1 MKRTLSLVFLAL
13 VAIALLTSETSK
25 TVASAGYADAIPMD
39 ADNFDIRLMTKLLDD
54 ATPADFSVEIN
65 PRLGTP
71 EIIAPL
77 PGGDSLFEQQRMSR
91 PSALRAFL
99 KQEAALIGVGETQ
112 IDELKVTADY
122 TNPNGILSFVHL
134 EQSINGIPVFQGEAK
149 GIFSPDGE
157 LVRVVNNLAPRIDES
172 SVSNDFGSAE
182 HAVVRAAADRG
193 IHITTEQI
201 ALGKNASQSR
211 LLNFQIN
218 GGEAVT
224 AKKFY
229 FTLASGEVRPAWR
242 VMLWAANEAFYL
254 LIDGETGELLWRK
267 RLTEYQSQPA
277 TYNVYGSQ
285 TGFMR
290 ATDSPTPGTPGC
302 SNPTTCGEPPIISRQ
317 TFSLIGNESPYT
329 FNNLGWIPDGEERT
343 IGNNVEAGIDRVAPQ
358 GIDPDGW
365 AFGGAGRNF
374 VFSYNPSP
382 GDPAPG
388 EAPLPTPQTYPPSA
402 FQQGAITSAF
412 YAANRWH
419 DEAYLLGFNEASRN
433 YQTDNFG
440 RGGVGGDS
448 VSLELQDGSGTNGA
462 NFSTPADGG
471 RPRLQ
476 LFIWTGTTPSRDGG
490 LDNQILTHEMTHGLS
505 SRLIGNAAGL
515 SSNMSRILGEGW
527 SDFYALAMLSEPD
540 DDQCGIYPIGSYSIQ
555 GVIPGSGF
563 AYYSGIRRFP
573 TARRTCV
580 GPNGLPHNP
589 LTFRYLNND
598 CNSLIGTGGTNP
610 NSAYPR
616 GPLGSGNCDQ
626 VLNGGEVWTNMLW
639 EVRGKLIDIHGPA
652 EGNRRSLQ
660 YTTDGMKLSPL
671 NPTFLQ
677 ARDAIVTAA
686 QVSDAQDVCPVWR
699 GFAAR
704 GMGESA
710 SIQNVGSGSN
720 NTAVTEAFDVPA
732 QCRTTTRA
740 DFDGDGRSDICV
752 YRPEEGNWYLNRSTD
767 GFAVYKWG
775 LETDIP
781 APGDYDGDGKTDIAI
796 FRPTDDGTLP
806 DFYILNSST
815 STPTYVSWGTS
826 GDIPAVED
834 LDGDGRSD
842 LIIFR
847 PSTNRFWILKSS
859 DGSVLHHRP
868 IPGSH
873 PVVGDFDGDGRSD
886 IGVYENGV
894 WLVSASSVNYQS
906 GLISEWGT
914 AGDVP
919 VHADYDGDGI
929 VDIAVYRPSEGMWYI
944 RRSSGGIGYVQFG
957 IATDIPV
964 PADFDGDGR
973 ADVAVYRD
981 GIWYISQSTAG
992 VSVFQYGLADD
1003 KPIQAAYLSR

>member
-1 MKRTLSLVFLAL
+1 MKRFLFVALLAL
-13 VAIALLTSETSK
+13 VAIHLFSIETITPVTSS
-25 TVASAGYADAIPMD
+25 SAHFPSLSERG
-39 ADNFDIRLMTKLLDD
+39 NFDIRLERDSRNEPP
-54 ATPADFSVEIN
+54 ATEISSGGVRLEVN

-71 EIIAPL
+71 EIFTASAGSNL
-77 PGGDSLFEQQRMSR
+77 FGGNSSSSR
-91 PSALRAFL
+91 PAKLRTFL
-99 KQEAALIGVGETQ
+99 KQRKSLIGVDADA
-112 IDELKVTADY
+112 IDGLAVTADY
-122 TNPNGILSFVHL
+122 TNPDGALSFVHL
-134 EQSINGIPVFQGEAK
+134 DQSFNSIAVFQGEAK
-149 GIFSPDGE
+149 GIFSRDGE
-157 LVRVVNNLAPRIDES
+157 LVRVINGLTPGIDPAN
-172 SVSNDFGSAE
+172 VSTDFGSKDTAIS
-182 HAVVRAAADRG
+182 RAA
-193 IHITTEQI
+193 TE
-201 ALGKNASQSR
+201 LGVGSVTEG
-211 LLNFQIN
+211 F
-218 GGEAVT
+218 EAV
-224 AKKFY
+224 KFY
-229 FTLASGEVRPAWR
+229 FPLASGEVRPAWR
-242 VMLWAANEAFYL
+242 VMLSAANESFYL
-254 LIDGETGELLWRK
+254 LIDAETGELLWRK

-290 ATDSPTPGTPGC
+290 AADSPTPGTPGC
-302 SNPTTCGEPPIISRQ
+302 SNPSTCVEPPIINRQ
-317 TFSLIGNESPYT
+317 TFSLIGNEAPYS

-365 AFGGAGRNF
+365 AFGGPGRNF
-374 VFSYNPSP
+374 VFNYNPSP

-388 EAPLPTPQTYPPSA
+388 EAPLPTTQSYPPSP

-462 NFSTPADGG
+462 NFTTPADGG

-476 LFIWTGTTPSRDGG
+476 LFIWTGTTPSRDGA
-490 LDNQILTHEMTHGLS
+490 LDNQILVHEMTHGLS
-505 SRLIGNAAGL
+505 SRLIGNATGL

-555 GVIPGSGF
+555 GIIPGSGF

-598 CNSLIGTGGTNP
+598 CNALIGTGGANP

-626 VLNGGEVWTNMLW
+626 VLNGGEVWASILW
-639 EVRGKLIDIHGPA
+639 EVRGKLIDRHGPA

-677 ARDAIVTAA
+677 ARDAIVIAA
-686 QVSDAQDVCPVWR
+686 QVSDPQDLCPVWR

-704 GMGESA
+704 GLGESA

-740 DFDGDGRSDICV
+740 DFDGDGRSDISV
-752 YRPEEGNWYLNRSTD
+752 YRPAEGNWYLNRSAN

-775 LETDIP
+775 LETDVP

-796 FRPTDDGTLP
+796 FRPTDDGNLP
-806 DFYILNSST
+806 DFYILNSAT
-815 STPTYVSWGTS
+815 STPTYFSWGTS

-868 IPGSH
+868 MPGSH
-873 PVVGDFDGDGRSD
+873 PVVADFDGDGRSD
-886 IGVYENGV
+886 IGVYENGL
-894 WLVSASSVNYQS
+894 WLVSLSTVDYQS
-906 GLISEWGT
+906 GLVTEWGQ
-914 AGDVP
+914 AGDLP
-919 VHADYDGDGI
+919 VHADFDGDGI
-929 VDIAVYRPSEGMWYI
+929 VDIAVYRSSEGMWYI
-944 RRSSGGIGYVQFG
+944 RRSSGGISYIPFG

-981 GIWYISQSTAG
+981 GTWYISQSTAG

-1003 KPIQAAYLSR
+1003 RPIQAAYLSR